1 MRYAA
6 LFAASAAAVAVFTL
20 PRDGRGEPAPAAPPA
35 SPAAQASA
43 ARTLPAAAR
52 QQEDFR
58 WSGRI
63 ARGDE
68 IEIRGLLGDVHAE
81 PASGDQVEVVGRRV
95 GDDADQVRVEVV
107 ETDGGVVI
115 CAIYP
120 RTERASRRRGEGRR
134 SYADRTR
141 ADDACDDG
149 NSGELSVDADEA
161 RIDFTVRVPAG
172 VRFAARTVQGDI
184 RADGLRGP
192 VDAASVDGD
201 VRVSTTGTARAAT
214 VSGNVEATFGQMDG
228 EDMEFA
234 SVSGDVIVRLAGD
247 MGAQV
252 QANTLSGEIQ
262 SDFALRMSGQDDDDD
277 DRGGF
282 HIQIG
287 QQASGTI
294 GRGGP
299 ELSLNT
305 VSGDIR
311 LLRNR

>member
-6 LFAASAAAVAVFTL
+6 LLAASAAAVAVFTL
-20 PRDGRGEPAPAAPPA
+20 PRDGRSESVPVTQAA

-43 ARTLPAAAR
+43 ARPLPAAR
-52 QQEDFR
+52 QGTQEDFR

-68 IEIRGLLGDVHAE
+68 IEIRGLLGDVRAE
-81 PASGDQVEVVGRRV
+81 PAAGDQVEVVGRRI
-95 GDDADQVRVEVV
+95 GDDADQVRIEVV
-107 ETDGGVVI
+107 ETDDGVAI

-120 RTERASRRRGEGRR
+120 RTERSSRRGNGDGERRRSGRR
-134 SYADRTR
+134 NDP
-141 ADDACDDG
+141 CGDG
-149 NSGELSVDADEA
+149 NSGELNVDADEA

-184 RADGLRGP
+184 HANGLRSP

-214 VSGNVEATFGQMDG
+214 VSGNVDATFGQTDG
-228 EDMEFA
+228 EEMSFA
-234 SVSGDVIVRLAGD
+234 SVSGDVVVRLAGGV
-247 MGAQV
+247 GARV
-252 QANTLSGEIQ
+252 RANTLSGDIQ
-262 SDFALRMSGQDDDDD
+262 SDFALRMRGEDEDD
-277 DRGGF
+277 GGLN
-282 HIQIG
+282 IRIG

-294 GRGGP
+294 GNGGP
-299 ELSLNT
+299 ELTLNT

>member
-6 LFAASAAAVAVFTL
+6 LLAASAAAVAVFTL
-20 PRDGRGEPAPAAPPA
+20 PRDGRSESAPVVPLS
-35 SPAAQASA
+35 SPAAQAPA
-43 ARTLPAAAR
+43 ARAIPTA
-52 QQEDFR
+52 QSGQEDFR

-68 IEIRGLLGDVHAE
+68 IEIRGLLGDVRAE
-81 PASGDQVEVVGRRV
+81 PASGDQVEVVGRRI
-95 GDDADQVRVEVV
+95 GDDADQVRIEVV
-107 ETDGGVVI
+107 QTDDGVVI

-120 RTERASRRRGEGRR
+120 RTERSSRRDGDGERRR
-134 SYADRTR
+134 SGRNGGDNVCAH
-141 ADDACDDG
+141 G
-149 NSGELSVDADEA
+149 NSGDLDLDADEA
-161 RIDFTVRVPAG
+161 RIEFMVRVPAG

-184 RADGLRGP
+184 QANGLRGP
-192 VDAASVDGD
+192 VDVASVDGD

-214 VSGNVEATFGQMDG
+214 VSGNVEATIGQMDG

-234 SVSGDVIVRLAGD
+234 SVSGDVIVRVAGD

-252 QANTLSGEIQ
+252 RANTLSGDIE
-262 SDFALRMSGQDDDDD
+262 SDFDLRMSSDDE

-299 ELSLNT
+299 ELTLNT